1 MEKSTSEYV
10 RMFENIGVDE
20 LPEKTVSNKIRG
32 SSREYKAEKIVKKHT
47 KHFKE
52 AAGKSYN
59 DMPVPIIYT
68 EGKSMSSFRVY
79 GESSK
84 TYYNV
89 TLADEKWECT
99 CYDFQYRGSDGDCK
113 HIMAVKSCIEN
124 DIPMLDKEYIM
135 KQLENIEE

>member
-1 MEKSTSEYV
+1 MEKSTSKYV
-10 RMFENIGVDE
+10 RMFENMGVEE
-20 LPEKTVSNKIRG
+20 LPADSVSSKVRG
-32 SSREYKAEKIVKKHT
+32 SSRQHKAEKIVKKHT

-52 AAGKSYN
+52 ATGKTYN
-59 DMPVPIIYT
+59 EMPVPIIYT
-68 EGKSMSSFRVY
+68 EGKLINIFKVY

-84 TYYNV
+84 TYYDV
-89 TLADEKWECT
+89 RMTDEKWQCS
-99 CYDFQYRGSDGDCK
+99 CYDFQYRGNDGDCK